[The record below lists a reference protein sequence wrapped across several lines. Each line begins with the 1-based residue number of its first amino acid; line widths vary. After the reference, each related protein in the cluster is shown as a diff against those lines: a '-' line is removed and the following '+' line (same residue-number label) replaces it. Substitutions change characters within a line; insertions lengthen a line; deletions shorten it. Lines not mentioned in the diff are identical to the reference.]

1 MSDETNKEETK
12 VANTEGES
20 ELSDAQL
27 NEAAGGTAYHEL
39 LHAVGSSS
47 QPTTEFES
55 RVDTS
60 SSEGNKGGN
69 AETTWKVEKGEK

>member
-1 MSDETNKEETK
+1 MSDETKKEETK

-27 NEAAGGTAYHEL
+27 NEAAGGAMAHEFT
-39 LHAVGSSS
+39 HALGFIE
-47 QPTTEFES
+47 PTIEPDS

>member
-1 MSDETNKEETK
+1 MSDGTKKEETK
-12 VANTEGES
+12 VANTEGKS

-27 NEAAGGTAYHEL
+27 NEAAGGTAAHEFT
-39 LHAVGSSS
+39 HALGFSSE
-47 QPTTEFES
+47 PTSDPES

-60 SSEGNKGGN
+60 SSEANKGGN